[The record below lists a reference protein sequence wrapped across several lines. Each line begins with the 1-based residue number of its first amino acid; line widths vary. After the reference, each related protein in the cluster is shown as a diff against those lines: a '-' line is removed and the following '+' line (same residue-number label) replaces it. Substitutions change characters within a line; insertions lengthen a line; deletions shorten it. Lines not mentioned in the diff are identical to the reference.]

1 MADSNAAAS
10 SSSSTSSSSSL
21 EAVVNALNVLYTNP
35 DKDAK
40 EKANA
45 WLADF
50 QKSVSPSVRPSQSRK
65 TITDGPRGR
74 SRHGRLRR

>member
-10 SSSSTSSSSSL
+10 SSTSTSSSSSL

-40 EKANA
+40 EKANV

-50 QKSVSPSVRPSQSRK
+50 QKSVSSRSS
-65 TITDGPRGR
+65 RSSRAGR
-74 SRHGRLRR
+74 SD